1 MNSLRVILLH
11 ALCKHLQK
19 FIGSDS
25 IQTYNHIQAHSQ
37 EFSEGGYIWMSD
49 LYVHMQPCKTRGVWG
64 HAPPGN

>member
-37 EFSEGGYIWMSD
+37 EFSEGGYMD
-49 LYVHMQPCKTRGVWG
+49 V
-64 HAPPGN
+64 